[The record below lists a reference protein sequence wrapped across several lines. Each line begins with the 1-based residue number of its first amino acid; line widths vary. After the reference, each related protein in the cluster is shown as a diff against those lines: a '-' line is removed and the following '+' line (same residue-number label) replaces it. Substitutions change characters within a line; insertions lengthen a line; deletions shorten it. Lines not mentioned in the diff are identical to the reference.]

1 MTTTA
6 ANSGR
11 LRLAYMVATPDIKSK
26 NSLGYHGDIK
36 YSTRLLSDLGY
47 DGIELTADDASA
59 FEWAPV
65 QAAIQ
70 AAGLEVPLVC
80 SGEVFGQSGLGLAAP
95 DERTRAAALARLKGL
110 VDFAAIFGASVNI
123 GRSRWYYSPDVPAQ
137 LTEEWALE
145 GFRELADYAAPKGVT
160 IALEPIAFHVCNFIN
175 STQDGLVWLERVGRA
190 NFKLM
195 LDLYHMNIDDLT
207 SIEESFALAAA
218 AGAVVHVHLCD
229 TNRKPPGYGHMDFAG
244 ALGALRRAGYAGYV
258 SGEVFNYPDQDAAVR
273 RCAEVFRPLL
283 WR

>member
-1 MTTTA
+1 MTTTWERA
-6 ANSGR
+6 GR
-11 LRLAYMVATPDIKSK
+11 LKLAYMVATPDIKSR
-26 NSLGYHGDIK
+26 NALGYHADIK
-36 YSTRLLSDLGY
+36 DSTRLLTDLGY
-47 DGIELTADDASA
+47 DGIELTTDDASA

-65 QAAIQ
+65 QAAIE

-95 DERTRAAALARLKGL
+95 DEHVRAAAMERLKGL
-110 VDFAAIFGASVNI
+110 IDFAAIFGANVNI

-137 LTEEWALE
+137 LTEGWALE
-145 GFRELADYAAPKGVT
+145 SFRVLADYAAAKDVT

-175 STQDGLVWLERVGRA
+175 STQDGLAWLGRVGRP

-207 SIEESFALAAA
+207 SIEESIALAVAA
-218 AGAVVHVHLCD
+218 DAVVHVHLCD

-244 ALGALRRAGYAGYV
+244 ALGALKRAGYTGYV
-258 SGEVFNYPDQDAAVR
+258 SGEVFNYPEQDAAVR

-283 WR
+283 